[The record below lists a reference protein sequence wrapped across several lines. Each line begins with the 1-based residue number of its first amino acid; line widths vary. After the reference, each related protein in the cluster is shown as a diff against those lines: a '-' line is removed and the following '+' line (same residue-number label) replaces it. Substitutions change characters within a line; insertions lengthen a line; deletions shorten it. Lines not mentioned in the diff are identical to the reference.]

1 MMTFVSVNPALL
13 FMVIVANPSSLP
25 LSTCALALNAC
36 FGRASAKSS
45 AGKRSTGFRAGRAM
59 VLRNTSSMVPKPRL
73 GNTMS
78 TKVGWG
84 EKSEIPP
91 TLAEILKVNGNT
103 GAGAGA
109 GTDTGTG
116 ADEGAGAG
124 DGAAASVTP
133 PAATPTA
140 PRTSLRRSS

>member
-1 MMTFVSVNPALL
+1 
-13 FMVIVANPSSLP
+13 
-25 LSTCALALNAC
+25 
-36 FGRASAKSS
+36 
-45 AGKRSTGFRAGRAM
+45 
-59 VLRNTSSMVPKPRL
+59 
-73 GNTMS
+73 MS
-78 TKVGWG
+78 TKVGWR

-91 TLAEILKVNGNT
+91 TLAEILKVNGDAGAGTGT

-109 GTDTGTG
+109 G
-116 ADEGAGAG
+116 EGVGAG